1 MQVGAGPS
9 LWETVTEKPPSR
21 ELTICW
27 LLRVQPV
34 NLMKILPEET
44 GEKASSSWHLLP
56 ASLSD
61 LFHSP
66 KPRAVQLGTQT
77 VRAWST
83 CSPHLLPTSKSLH
96 MSLFPLRCQFST
108 HLVSSYLNPSCAFE
122 VPCKPLALDEVFPE
136 TSDLQPTLF

>member
-1 MQVGAGPS
+1 M
-9 LWETVTEKPPSR
+9 
-21 ELTICW
+21 
-27 LLRVQPV
+27 
-34 NLMKILPEET
+34 NLMKMLPEET

-77 VRAWST
+77 VRAWSATSFLPPSLCT
-83 CSPHLLPTSKSLH
+83 CP
-96 MSLFPLRCQFST
+96 FPLRCQFST
-108 HLVSSYLNPSCAFE
+108 HLVSSYLNPARAFE